1 MTGRQAVIL
10 VAGAMIVVGA
20 FLIGLGLVMHDLNW
34 R

>member
-1 MTGRQAVIL
+1 MTGREAVIL

-20 FLIGLGLVMHDLNW
+20 FLMGLGFLMHDLNW